1 MSSDVGFIHK
11 SKKCRLDIIDTI
23 FIIVKNIKG
32 VFMKKCILIVLIV
45 VLYFSAVN
53 VFAAESRTGINIGLK
68 TGAFSLS
75 DVHSLNIFSIGGVV
89 GYTLPFENPYFEV
102 TLEGDFN
109 LGIFGG
115 SHVTGNPD
123 NQSRIRTFGTYGVVS
138 SIPSKDIYFK
148 GKIGI
153 THETEFE
160 KLFDYEEETIDRSI
174 GPSFGVGVGYRA
186 AGNVNLELE
195 FTTTNSDM
203 KFFSLALRFL
213 F

>member
-32 VFMKKCILIVLIV
+32 VFMKKFILIVLIV

-68 TGAFSLS
+68 AGGFSVDDVNSLS
-75 DVHSLNIFSIGGVV
+75 IFSVGGVV
-89 GYTLPFENPYFEV
+89 GYTLPFKSPYFEV

-115 SHVTGNPD
+115 DRVSGHPD
-123 NQSRIRTFGTYGVVS
+123 DGTHIRTFGAYGVVS
-138 SIPSKDIYFK
+138 SIPSTDIYFK
-148 GKIGI
+148 GKIGV

-160 KLFDYEEETIDRSI
+160 TRSDVERI
-174 GPSFGVGVGYRA
+174 YREVGPSFGIGVGYRA
-186 AGNVNLELE
+186 ANNANIEAE
-195 FTTTNSDM
+195 FTTTHSEM
-203 KFFSLALRFL
+203 KFFSIGLRFL